1 VVLAL
6 DARVLDHASCIG
18 LQTRHGT
25 SNVAVDFDNF
35 LDRAGFEEGGGYA
48 LFDTE
53 DYALAGCNLG
63 MYEYV

>member
-1 VVLAL
+1 
-6 DARVLDHASCIG
+6 
-18 LQTRHGT
+18 
-25 SNVAVDFDNF
+25 VAVDFDNF